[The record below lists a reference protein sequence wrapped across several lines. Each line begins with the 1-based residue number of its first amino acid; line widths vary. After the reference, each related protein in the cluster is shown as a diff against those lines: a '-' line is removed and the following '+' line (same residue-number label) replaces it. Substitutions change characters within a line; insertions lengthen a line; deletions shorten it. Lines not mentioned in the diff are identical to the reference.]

1 MIDKTKLE
9 EELKDIK
16 QNAFQHLQSI
26 TAINALED
34 FRIQYLGR
42 EQGKLNFLRR
52 SIKDLPPQERP
63 LFGQTINEVCN
74 DVEILLK
81 NKKQELENTE
91 RLKQLELEKID
102 VTLPARKL
110 ITNGR
115 HPLSIVL
122 EQIVDIFVGMGFQIA
137 KGPEIETEY
146 YNFSALNFPKEH
158 PAMDMQATVYI
169 SKKDGLL
176 LRTHT
181 SPVQIHVM
189 KEKQPPIQIIVPGR
203 CYRRDAVTRRHSP
216 VFHQVEGLLVDRD
229 VTFADLK
236 GVLIK
241 FVHEM
246 FGETLKVKFSPSF
259 FPFTEPSA
267 EVAMECFHCR
277 GSGCQV
283 CSKTG
288 WFEILGAGMID
299 PNVFMAVNYDPE
311 EYSGFAFGMGL
322 DRIAMIKYQIDD
334 IRLFYTNNL
343 LFLQQFN

>member
-1 MIDKTKLE
+1 M
-9 EELKDIK
+9 
-16 QNAFQHLQSI
+16 
-26 TAINALED
+26 
-34 FRIQYLGR
+34 
-42 EQGKLNFLRR
+42 
-52 SIKDLPPQERP
+52 
-63 LFGQTINEVCN
+63 
-74 DVEILLK
+74 K
-81 NKKQELENTE
+81 NKKEELEKIE
-91 RLKQLELEKID
+91 RIKQIELEKID
-102 VTLPARKL
+102 ITLPARKL

-115 HPLSIVL
+115 HPLTIVL
-122 EQIVDIFVGMGFQIA
+122 DEIVDIFVGMGFQIA
-137 KGPEIETEY
+137 TGPEVETEY

-158 PAMDMQATVYI
+158 PAMDMQATIYI
-169 SKKDGLL
+169 DKKEGFL

-189 KEKQPPIQIIVPGR
+189 EQKRPPIQILVPGR
-203 CYRRDAVTRRHSP
+203 VYRRDAVTRRHSP
-216 VFHQVEGLLVDRD
+216 VFHQVEGLLVDKD

-267 EVAMECFHCR
+267 EILMECFHCR

-288 WFEILGAGMID
+288 WFEILGAGMVD
-299 PNVFMAVNYDPE
+299 PNVLLAVNYDPE

-334 IRLFYTNNL
+334 IRLFYTNDL